1 MTRHLIRTL
10 ILPLSAAL
18 LVAPLLSAGSASAAA
33 VPAKKRTTPVATT
46 CAVNAVTPGSYK
58 RARYIWKRV
67 RSAGYSPAAAAG
79 VLGNLDHVSALSPTA
94 MSLDKTRFG
103 IAQWPAKRWSRYVER
118 VNAAGGNRWRLASQT
133 TYLLREMAGGFS
145 KYNDASYRTRIVPV
159 NAASA
164 FATTFMPPSVKS
176 LAARTTKAR
185 LWAAALAATP
195 AEPAN
200 DIGTYGMTIPCNP
213 PGATLDRCPPV
224 GAHYKSYFEDFTG
237 FDWNEMSENARKMSR
252 CAYTHFP
259 LIQMQGTYNGHMP
272 VWSQAIDFMM
282 PSGCVSASK
291 GSYTRSPAERRMGG
305 RLARYLFVNNER
317 LGIDYLIWQDHI
329 RNPGEHADENAWR
342 TVGLWRPDNYNN
354 GDCTNT
360 HYDHVHASVYSSS
373 VNAWMR
379 PPRGNPEG
387 HGERPLPFA
396 P

>member
-1 MTRHLIRTL
+1 MTRHPIRTL

-33 VPAKKRTTPVATT
+33 VPTKKRTTPVATT

-103 IAQWPAKRWSRYVER
+103 IAQWPAKDGRAMSSESTRRAEP
-118 VNAAGGNRWRLASQT
+118 LAPGVADD
-133 TYLLREMAGGFS
+133 YLLREMAGGFS

-185 LWAAALAATP
+185 LWLPRWRPP

-200 DIGTYGMTIPCNP
+200 DIGT
-213 PGATLDRCPPV
+213 
-224 GAHYKSYFEDFTG
+224 
-237 FDWNEMSENARKMSR
+237 
-252 CAYTHFP
+252 
-259 LIQMQGTYNGHMP
+259 
-272 VWSQAIDFMM
+272 
-282 PSGCVSASK
+282 
-291 GSYTRSPAERRMGG
+291 
-305 RLARYLFVNNER
+305 
-317 LGIDYLIWQDHI
+317 
-329 RNPGEHADENAWR
+329 
-342 TVGLWRPDNYNN
+342 
-354 GDCTNT
+354 
-360 HYDHVHASVYSSS
+360 
-373 VNAWMR
+373 
-379 PPRGNPEG
+379 
-387 HGERPLPFA
+387 
-396 P
+396 